1 MVSTVKDVPIS
12 KDKTISGKDIYKR
25 SFNEVFLDL
34 NEEEY
39 NIALLDNELEKSPST
54 VTTTKIKK
62 GIKRLLSLSNE
73 LDTAKRVKLSADLE
87 NILSYIDK

>member
-12 KDKTISGKDIYKR
+12 KDKTISGEDIYKR